1 MVKKRSAGEWLFD
14 AFNVIL
20 MIALIVITL
29 YPVYYVALCS
39 ISDSS
44 ALLGNRGVMLLP
56 KGLSPEAYKA
66 VFNNPNIFTGY
77 KTTLIVVV
85 FGTLL
90 NVIMTAVGAFLV
102 TRKKFAVRKI
112 VSYMMVFTMFFNGGM
127 IPTYMMV
134 YKWLGLGDTL
144 WALILPTAISTY
156 NLLIM
161 KSNFEA
167 LPDSLE
173 EAAAIDG
180 ANDVMVLFRIVL
192 PLSTPIIAVM
202 VLFYG
207 VTHWNSWFN
216 AMMYIRTRSKYPLQ
230 LILREVLLMNDTNGM
245 SASASMSDQF
255 MIGESIKYATI
266 MVATV
271 PILCV

>member
-1 MVKKRSAGEWLFD
+1 
-14 AFNVIL
+14 
-20 MIALIVITL
+20 
-29 YPVYYVALCS
+29 
-39 ISDSS
+39 
-44 ALLGNRGVMLLP
+44 
-56 KGLSPEAYKA
+56 
-66 VFNNPNIFTGY
+66 
-77 KTTLIVVV
+77 
-85 FGTLL
+85 
-90 NVIMTAVGAFLV
+90 
-102 TRKKFAVRKI
+102 
-112 VSYMMVFTMFFNGGM
+112 
-127 IPTYMMV
+127 
-134 YKWLGLGDTL
+134 
-144 WALILPTAISTY
+144 
-156 NLLIM
+156 M